1 MTADKHTRRFLPQV
15 GHIADDIAINQD
27 GSMFATFHLSG
38 LAAEMAGARSIIS
51 AYLGDNQLARN
62 ITDPRIEWW
71 DHDVRQDGQ
80 HMSALPSIA
89 NWFAARFD
97 AAYQADQDA
106 ATLFRNDLFLTV
118 VMHPEDTLRGGLRAL
133 FGAKGKGAAVVP
145 DLMVQDFQSV
155 LQRLEAGLF
164 RYGAR
169 RLGMREHN
177 GVAFSE
183 IAEALHL
190 VVNGHFRPLAL
201 TTGLMG
207 HLIVPERVVFGH
219 RDWQIMGEGDPQ
231 FGTILTFK
239 DYPARTSPTMFAEL
253 RRVPFPVT
261 ITNSARFRQKAAA
274 LNTISLRVKQMQSG
288 NDAAK
293 TQIQELTQDE
303 DDVMSGRSVYVSHSF
318 SVAVRASSLVELDRR
333 VARVQSLLSDAGV
346 TSIRETDAI
355 KAAFFAQIPGNL
367 RWRPRPCLTKSINAV
382 AMAAKHGVPRG
393 TARSRW
399 GAPIV
404 MLRTTSDTEYAFH
417 FHAQGAEQSPA
428 EDVGSFMLFGSTGT
442 GKTGLLGTLSMLAL
456 RVPSARVVIVD
467 KGLGLSVLVR
477 ALGGSYLPIT
487 YGQASG
493 FAPLL
498 AYENTSEDVAHIVR
512 LLRGAILSDGKGD
525 ITSEEDARLQR
536 GVQRQM
542 MMPAHMRSLAGVA
555 VMLGQRDKD
564 GAAARLG
571 KWCRGQRLGWVM
583 DNDIDLVDMSARIT
597 GIDPSSLFGDEVAC
611 APLLADYFYRVRK
624 LINGDPIML
633 VVDEAW
639 QLDKVEAFRDDI
651 QGHLKEIRKKEGVV
665 ALATQNVGTVV
676 RSANAEDYRKQIPT
690 KIFFADDSASRA
702 DLIDGMGLTEAEFLA
717 VTETL
722 PNMQHTFL
730 LKRPGGSVLCRFD
743 LSGIKDKIAVISA
756 RSKTY
761 DLMNRLIAQH
771 GAEPEAWVPAFER
784 LAPSVAA
791 DPTAQPAGEREAA
804 A

>member
-1 MTADKHTRRFLPQV
+1 MTLDKHTSRFLPQV
-15 GHIADDIAINQD
+15 GHWSADIAINQD
-27 GSMFATFHLSG
+27 GSLFAMFHLSG
-38 LAAEMAGARSIIS
+38 LAAEMAGARAVIS
-51 AYLGDNQLARN
+51 AHMGDNQLARN
-62 ITDPRIEWW
+62 ITNPRIEWW

-80 HMSALPSIA
+80 CMASLPPIA

-97 AAYQADQDA
+97 AAYQANQGG

-118 VMHPEDTLRGGLRAL
+118 VMHPEDTLRSGFRAL
-133 FGAKGKGAAVVP
+133 FGGKSKGQPVAP
-145 DLMVQDFQSV
+145 DLMVQDFQTV

-169 RLGMREHN
+169 RLGLREHN
-177 GVAFSE
+177 GVVFSE
-183 IAEALHL
+183 VAEALHL
-190 VVNGHFRPLAL
+190 VANGHFRPLAL
-201 TTGLMG
+201 TTGRMG
-207 HLIVPERVVFGH
+207 HLIVPERIVFGH
-219 RDWQIMGEGDPQ
+219 RDWQIMGEGAPLY
-231 FGTILTFK
+231 GAILSFK

-261 ITNSARFRQKAAA
+261 ITNSVRFRQKAKA
-274 LNTISLRVKQMQSG
+274 LSTIGLRVKQMQSG
-288 NDAAK
+288 NDQAK

-303 DDVMSGRSVYVSHSF
+303 DDIMSGRSVYVAHGF
-318 SVAVRASSLVELDRR
+318 SVAVRAPSLVELDRR
-333 VARVQSLLSDAGV
+333 VAQVQSLLSDAGV

-367 RWRPRPCLTKSINAV
+367 RWRPRPGLTKSINAV

-399 GAPIV
+399 GAPIL

-428 EDVGSFMLFGSTGT
+428 EDVGSFMMFGGTGT

-487 YGQASG
+487 YGQPSG

-498 AYENTSEDVAHIVR
+498 AYQNTPEDVSHIVR
-512 LLRGAILSDGKGD
+512 LLRSAILADGRGD
-525 ITSEEDARLQR
+525 ITSDEDARLQR

-542 MMPAHMRSLAGVA
+542 MMPAAMRSLAGVA
-555 VMLGQRDKD
+555 AMLGQRDRD

-571 KWCRGQRLGWVM
+571 KWCRGERLGWVM
-583 DNDIDLVDMSARIT
+583 DNDADKVDLSARIT

-611 APLLADYFYRVRK
+611 APLLADFFYRVRK

-722 PNMQHTFL
+722 PNMRHTFL

-743 LSGIKDKIAVISA
+743 LSGIADKIAVISA

-761 DLMNRLIAQH
+761 DLMNRLIARH
-771 GAEPEAWVPAFER
+771 GAEPEAWVPHFER
-784 LAPSVAA
+784 LAPSMAA
-791 DPTAQPAGEREAA
+791 DPTGEQQDAA